1 MSSSIEQYNQ
11 TRMLENEVQELQ
23 SILDGISEPLITI
36 GDDLKIKRLN
46 KAALNFISNHHEEQ
60 LYSQKC
66 YSLLYKRKE
75 VCPYCPL
82 GEQLKQ
88 KKEQT
93 LDLEAISNAK
103 KNYEIMLKSE
113 GQNLK
118 LNLSFFPIKKND
130 RIYAFVEKISNVTKV
145 REKEEE
151 NLRMRNLASL
161 GILVSGVA
169 HELNNPLTGIG
180 LTVQNLLNNINNL
193 NRELIQNRL
202 ELIKKDLS
210 RTSFIVSDIISFAKP
225 GRIKITLADIRE
237 TIHRAQETVNR
248 LYPILTRNIVW
259 EIITGTDNLFYFN
272 PVKLERVFLNL
283 FQNSLQ
289 AFDYKKGKILVEV
302 KRKGDTVHII
312 IEDDAGGI
320 SEKIINKVFDPFFSS
335 NNSGT
340 GTGLGLSICYSIVQ
354 EHHGKINVRSF
365 DQKTRFIISL
375 PAYHPSQKH

>member
-1 MSSSIEQYNQ
+1 
-11 TRMLENEVQELQ
+11 MLEDEIQELQ
-23 SILDGISEPLITI
+23 SIFDGITDPLILIGENLTI
-36 GDDLKIKRLN
+36 K
-46 KAALNFISNHHEEQ
+46 KANQATMDFVYGTNSDSLI
-60 LYSQKC
+60 SQKC
-66 YSLLYKRKE
+66 YKALYNRE
-75 VCPYCPL
+75 QICPYCPL
-82 GEQLKQ
+82 NEQNNKQ
-88 KKEQT
+88 KKEDKPNLQ
-93 LDLEAISNAK
+93 LISQAPQNH
-103 KNYEIMLKSE
+103 EIMVKNE

-118 LNLSFFPIKKND
+118 LNLYFFPIKKND
-130 RIYAFVEKISNVTKV
+130 NVYAFVERISNVTKV
-145 REKEEE
+145 KEKEEE

-193 NRELIQNRL
+193 NKDLIQNRL

-210 RTSFIVSDIISFAKP
+210 RTAFIVSDIISFAKP
-225 GRIKITLADIRE
+225 GGIKITLADIRE
-237 TIHRAQETVNR
+237 TIQRAKETVIR
-248 LYPILTRNIVW
+248 LYPILTQNIGW
-259 EIITGTDNLFYFN
+259 EIITESDNLFYFN
-272 PVKLERVFLNL
+272 PVKFERVFLNL

-289 AFDYKKGKILVEV
+289 AFDYRKGKILVEV

-320 SEKIINKVFDPFFSS
+320 SEKIITKIFDPFFSS

-340 GTGLGLSICYSIVQ
+340 GTGLGLSICYSIVK

-375 PAYHPSQKH
+375 PAYHPVKNTDE